1 MGFVWKRFV
10 YLPRKVV
17 RLSEDP
23 IIHDY
28 YTYYPQLNNDIALL
42 KLVEEVDV
50 KVYIP
55 VCLPS
60 VDNDYTGRKAQLYGE
75 ISLAIDEDDLSFT

>member
-10 YLPRKVV
+10 YFPRKVV

-60 VDNDYTGRKAQLYGE
+60 VDADYTGRKAQVYGE
-75 ISLAIDEDDLSFT
+75 VSLAIDEDDLSFT